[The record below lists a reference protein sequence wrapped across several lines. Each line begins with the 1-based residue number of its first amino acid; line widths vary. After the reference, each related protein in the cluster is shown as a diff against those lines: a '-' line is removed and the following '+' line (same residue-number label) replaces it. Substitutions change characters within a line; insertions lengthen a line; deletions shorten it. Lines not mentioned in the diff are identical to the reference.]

1 MLPNRYIQR
10 IYKNYTLYLK
20 DSKAQQS
27 DAVEEMVEELEGSGG
42 SGGNT
47 AEAPTKTTTNTANN
61 NLDIRSQQ
69 IKSIREMYSTMD
81 NINVE
86 GIEEYE

>member
-47 AEAPTKTTTNTANN
+47 AEAPTKATTNTANN